1 MNADPTEF
9 CEEAGERAGPAPAPP
24 TGERGPDEERRLR
37 RGLHDGRGWRTPRR
51 SGNNGPDCVEVRPAA
66 KGIRVRDSRNRGAA
80 ELGFGG
86 GDWCA
91 FLALLR
97 RGGQEG

>member
-9 CEEAGERAGPAPAPP
+9 CEEAGERAGPFTPP
-24 TGERGPDEERRLR
+24 TGEHRPDEGRRLR

-51 SGNNGPDCVEVRPAA
+51 SDPNAHGCVEARPAA
-66 KGIRVRDSRNRGAA
+66 AGVRVRDSRNRDGA
-80 ELGFGG
+80 ELGFGD

-97 RGGQEG
+97 RGASVD